1 MSRVIKAIILGVFTG
16 LLGVTLCLFFPGT
29 DLEENIGLDLLFR
42 LRGVKEPPSEAVIIS
57 VGKTSAAHFQVPSDP
72 RKWPRSLHAR
82 LTEILAGE
90 GATVIAF
97 DVFFD
102 EARSREEDS
111 LLTEA
116 IRKAGNV
123 VLCQSLEMDRVS
135 IRDKGKVSSGD
146 LTIVRLLPPV
156 SPLAQSAVA
165 LAPFPLPKV
174 PVKVSQYWTFKT
186 GAGDTPT
193 LPVVVFQVFAL
204 DVYDEFIGLIEKV
217 HPALIGKLPRRREE
231 VVRDRGVEKVVQE
244 IREIFETHPW
254 MAERMIG
261 KLEEPSATTRN
272 TRKTRLLKSLIKM
285 YQGANSQYLNFYG
298 PPGTVPTIPFD
309 QVLGMKGQVSPSHG
323 PFDFKGKAVFIGL
336 SEPSRVVQ
344 KDGFYTAF
352 SQSSGLDIN
361 GVEIAA
367 TAFSNLLV
375 DEPISPLDL
384 VLHLLLVFLWGMTI
398 GTIFL
403 LLPALLAAGTVIGLS
418 VLYFLFARYQFD
430 AAATWYPVILPL
442 LIQFPLVFF
451 TAVLWQYIDSNRER
465 RNIRKAF
472 GYYLPNG
479 VIDQLSKNIAHIRTS
494 RQLVYG
500 ICLSTDAE
508 HYTSLSEAMD
518 PKELGSFMNR
528 YYEAVF
534 RPIKQ
539 RAGIVANVIGDSVLA
554 LWVASHPDTFLRKE
568 ACLAALD
575 IAGAL
580 HQFNHSSGVF
590 QLPTRIGLHSGHLLL
605 GHMGAMDHYEYRPV
619 GDIVNTATRIEGL
632 NKYLGTRILVSEE
645 VVHQLDGLL
654 IREVGIFLL
663 AGKSKP
669 LVVYGLAGRP
679 EESGDSQRKAC
690 SIFAEALTAFK
701 KQSWDEAIEK
711 FHQSHECFGEDGP
724 SRFYL
729 KLCDQYKRDPP
740 GEGWNGIIRMD
751 QK

>member
-1 MSRVIKAIILGVFTG
+1 MSRVVKAIIFGVFIG
-16 LLGVTLCLFFPGT
+16 LLGVTLCLFFPGI
-29 DLEENIGLDLLFR
+29 DLEESIGLDLLFR
-42 LRGVKEPPSEAVIIS
+42 LRGVKEPPLEAVIIS
-57 VGKTSAAHFQVPSDP
+57 VDKASAAHLQVPSDP

-82 LTEILAGE
+82 LTEILARE
-90 GATVIAF
+90 GAAVIVF

-102 EARSREEDS
+102 EARSREEDG

-116 IRKAGNV
+116 VRKAGNV

-135 IRDKGKVSSGD
+135 IRDKRKASPGD

-193 LPVVVFQVFAL
+193 LPVVAFQVFAMEA
-204 DVYDEFIGLIEKV
+204 YEEFIGLIEKV
-217 HPALIGKLPRRREE
+217 HPALAGKLPRRREE
-231 VVRDRGVEKVVQE
+231 AVRDQGVEKLVQE

-254 MAERMIG
+254 LAERMIG
-261 KLEEPSATTRN
+261 KLEESPIFPRN

-285 YQGANSQYLNFYG
+285 YQSTKSQYLNFYG
-298 PPGTVPTIPFD
+298 PAGTVPTIPYV
-309 QVLGMKGQVSPSHG
+309 QALGMKERASPSHSSS
-323 PFDFKGKAVFIGL
+323 DFKGKAVFIGL
-336 SEPSRVVQ
+336 SEHSRPSQ

-367 TAFSNLLV
+367 TAFSNLLR
-375 DEPISPLDL
+375 DEPICPLDL
-384 VLHLLLVFLWGMTI
+384 APHLLLIFLWGMTI

-403 LLPALLAAGTVIGLS
+403 LLPALLAAGTSIGLS
-418 VLYFLFARYQFD
+418 VLYFLFARYQFNVE
-430 AAATWYPVILPL
+430 ATWFPVILPL
-442 LIQFPLVFF
+442 LIQFPLAFF
-451 TAVLWQYIDSNRER
+451 GAVLWQYIDSNRER
-465 RNIRKAF
+465 QNIRKAF

-528 YYEAVF
+528 YYESVF

-554 LWVASHPDTFLRKE
+554 LWVASHPDTPLRKE
-568 ACLAALD
+568 ACLAALE
-575 IAGAL
+575 ILGAL
-580 HQFNHSSGVF
+580 HQFNQGSGAF

-605 GHMGAMDHYEYRPV
+605 SHMGAMDHYEYRPV
-619 GDIVNTATRIEGL
+619 GDIVNTTTRIEGL
-632 NKYLGTRILVSEE
+632 NKYLGTRILTSEE
-645 VVHQLDGLL
+645 VVHQLDGFL
-654 IREVGIFLL
+654 IRKVGIFLL

-669 LVVYGLAGRP
+669 LVVYGLAGRL
-679 EESGDSQRKAC
+679 EESGEDQRRAC

-701 KQSWDEAIEK
+701 KQSWDEAIDK

-729 KLCDQYKRDPP
+729 KLCDQYKKNPP